1 MEFFAT
7 KILIVATRL
16 PSFAQTQAIR
26 AYFSC
31 LANSLESSTSSSS
44 SMYTMATFLSR
55 TKFKFFSQ
63 HAQMS
68 FDAAVGKERSPQ
80 LGAQRRTGCFGYSL
94 LIICFSWSW
103 RNLSRSTFNTTV
115 SKKYLSALGEK
126 NNGVENFNFWKTYN
140 IILLSASFWCRI
152 STSLFFL
159 SGHHSSG
166 HVSLS
171 YKVKAIFFS

>member
-80 LGAQRRTGCFGYSL
+80 LGAQRRTGCFVYSL

-115 SKKYLSALGEK
+115 SKKYLSALPLFQRR
-126 NNGVENFNFWKTYN
+126 VRRRRSRF
-140 IILLSASFWCRI
+140 IIKLIWNLSRSSESNQIFAS
-152 STSLFFL
+152 L
-159 SGHHSSG
+159 
-166 HVSLS
+166 
-171 YKVKAIFFS
+171 